1 MPCNDPTTLR
11 MDNQSAMAIAKN
23 PQFHDRTKHIEVR
36 YHYLRDKVEAEE
48 LDLEYIPTGEQVADV
63 LTKALNREKHTS
75 FTKDM
80 GVVRRD

>member
-1 MPCNDPTTLR
+1 

-36 YHYLRDKVEAEE
+36 YHYLHDKVEAKE

-63 LTKALNREKHTS
+63 LTKVLNREKHTS